1 MDIDGK
7 IHAKNLREKI
17 KKEIIDL
24 KEKLKKTPKLVV
36 LLIGEYAPSKIYV
49 KNKKKRLKKL
59 ELFQR

>member
-24 KEKLKKTPKLVV
+24 KEKLKKNPQTCGIIDRGVRSEQDLC
-36 LLIGEYAPSKIYV
+36 
-49 KNKKKRLKKL
+49 
-59 ELFQR
+59 

>member
-24 KEKLKKTPKLVV
+24 KEKLKKTPKQFYSGVD
-36 LLIGEYAPSKIYV
+36 IKAA
-49 KNKKKRLKKL
+49 
-59 ELFQR
+59 